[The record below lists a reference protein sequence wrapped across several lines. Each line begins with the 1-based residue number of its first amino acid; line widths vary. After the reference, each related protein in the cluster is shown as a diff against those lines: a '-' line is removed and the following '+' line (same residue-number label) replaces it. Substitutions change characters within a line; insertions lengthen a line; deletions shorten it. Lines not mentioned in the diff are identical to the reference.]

1 MTFCRTL
8 LRNPLRFVIRF
19 TKAMPIP
26 ILIVDDEP
34 NFLIMMKAVLG
45 KRGFEVGAAGDA
57 SEALKLLD
65 RERFDFALL
74 DVKLGAESGIDL
86 LAEVKRRQPNIR
98 AIMVT
103 AYPNEESR
111 ADAKSRGAAAYLA
124 KPLGVTDLLHT
135 FSTVLTN

>member
-1 MTFCRTL
+1 
-8 LRNPLRFVIRF
+8 
-19 TKAMPIP
+19 MPIP
-26 ILIVDDEP
+26 ILVVDDEP

-45 KRGFEVGAAGDA
+45 KRGFEVGAASDA
-57 SEALKLLD
+57 SEALELLD
-65 RERFDFALL
+65 RGRFDFALL
-74 DVKLGAESGIDL
+74 DVKLGAASGIDL

-103 AYPNEESR
+103 AYPTEESR
-111 ADAKSRGAAAYLA
+111 AAAKSRGAAAYLA